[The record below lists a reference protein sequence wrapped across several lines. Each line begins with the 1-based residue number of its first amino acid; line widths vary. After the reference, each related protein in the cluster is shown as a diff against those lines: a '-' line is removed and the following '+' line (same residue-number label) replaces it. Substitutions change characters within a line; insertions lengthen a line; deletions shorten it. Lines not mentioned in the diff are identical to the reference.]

1 MEKIKE
7 FFNKATDSYK
17 SYMKQYVATNIIII
31 IATIF
36 LTFANNDNY
45 YKFIVSFIISS
56 IIMAINFFTIE
67 TYNLK
72 LKSKAPLYV
81 LGILIAVGFERL
93 ITLNPSMGYGRYVI
107 GYSFI
112 LILVGLIKIIKNSEL
127 ETSQYSTRVFKNLF
141 NVGIVYLIL
150 AIGLTVILSIFISLL
165 LTNENYELIIRMHIA
180 LLGLYLVP
188 TGLISLN
195 NTKQET
201 SKFIEKLILF
211 VLLPLT
217 ILTTAIIY
225 MYMAKIFLFKQIP
238 SNSIFRIVTGL
249 FICAFPVWT
258 MAYSFKDTSKAV
270 SRFCKIMPIA
280 FAPFIGLQ
288 IYCLGA
294 RIVENGITP
303 VRYLGIMFII
313 FEVIAIF
320 VSLYK
325 DRKYLIHIF
334 TSAIVIILISTI
346 MPVINMQTVSNINQS
361 QRLKSAWRS
370 DEKYEDL
377 SKENKQKAQGAYY
390 YLKGQKGQEKYIP
403 SYISEESFKESYGID
418 KDIILRNDIFFST
431 DKNESVVSVEGYNR
445 IKEISKNLYL
455 SDVKELQD
463 INLDDVYSIDMEDY
477 IEKLVELNK
486 NSKSDTRDYILNNRK
501 IKINDD
507 RDLYIKSLD
516 LSYTLNED
524 GRLKSIDYCNLEG
537 YMLIK

>member
-36 LTFANNDNY
+36 LTFANYDND

-56 IIMAINFFTIE
+56 AIMAINFFTIE
-67 TYNLK
+67 TYNLN
-72 LKSKAPLYV
+72 LKRKAPLYV
-81 LGILIAVGFERL
+81 LGISVAVGLERL

-127 ETSQYSTRVFKNLF
+127 ETSQYCTRVFKNLF

-165 LTNENYELIIRMHIA
+165 LTNGNYELIIRMHIA

-188 TGLISLN
+188 AGLISLN

-258 MAYSFKDTSKAV
+258 MAYTFKDTSKAV

-288 IYCLGA
+288 IYSLGA

-346 MPVINMQTVSNINQS
+346 MPVINMQTFSNINQA

-370 DEKYEDL
+370 DERYEEL
-377 SKENKQKAQGAYY
+377 SKEDRKKAQGAYY

-403 SYISEESFKESYGID
+403 SYISEESFEESYGID
-418 KDIILRNDIFFST
+418 KDIILRNDIFFSPNK
-431 DKNESVVSVEGYNR
+431 DESVVSVEGYNR
-445 IKEISKNLYL
+445 IKEITKNLYL

-486 NSKSDTRDYILNNRK
+486 KSKSDTRDYILNNRK

-524 GRLKSIDYCNLEG
+524 GKLKSIDYWNLEG

>member
-1 MEKIKE
+1 MGKIKE

-36 LTFANNDNY
+36 FTFLNY
-45 YKFIVSFIISS
+45 DDAYEIIMPFIRLSV
-56 IIMAINFFTIE
+56 IMAINFFTIE
-67 TYNLK
+67 TYNLN
-72 LKSKAPLYV
+72 LKRKVPLYV
-81 LGILIAVGFERL
+81 LGILVAVGLERL
-93 ITLNPSMGYGRYVI
+93 ITLNPSMEYARYFI

-127 ETSQYSTRVFKNLF
+127 ETSQYCTRVFKNLF

-165 LTNENYELIIRMHIA
+165 LTNGNYELIIRMHIA

-188 TGLISLN
+188 AGLISLN

-258 MAYSFKDTSKAV
+258 MAYTFKDTSKAV

-288 IYCLGA
+288 IYSLGA

-303 VRYLGIMFII
+303 ARYLGVMFII
-313 FEVIAIF
+313 FEVVAIF
-320 VSLYK
+320 VSTYK

-346 MPVINMQTVSNINQS
+346 MPVINMQTFSNINQA
-361 QRLKSAWRS
+361 QRLKSAWKS

-377 SKENKQKAQGAYY
+377 SKEEKEKVQGAYY
-390 YLKGQKGQEKYIP
+390 YLKEQKDSERYIP
-403 SYISEESFKESYGID
+403 SYVSEESFEKNDKID
-418 KDIILRNDIFFST
+418 KDITLSNFIYFST
-431 DKNESVVSVEGYNR
+431 DENESVVNVEGYNR
-445 IKEISKNLYL
+445 IKEITKNLYL
-455 SDVKELQD
+455 SDVKELRN
-463 INLDDVYSIDMEDY
+463 INLDNIYSIDMEDY
-477 IEKLVELNK
+477 TNKLVELNK
-486 NSKSDTRDYILNNRK
+486 NSKSDTKNYILNNRK

-524 GRLKSIDYCNLEG
+524 GKLESIDYWKIKG